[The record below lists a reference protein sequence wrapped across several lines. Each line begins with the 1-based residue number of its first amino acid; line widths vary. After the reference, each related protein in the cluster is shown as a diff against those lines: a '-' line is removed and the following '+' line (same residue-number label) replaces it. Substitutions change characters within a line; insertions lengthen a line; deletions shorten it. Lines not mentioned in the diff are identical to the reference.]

1 MLLKRSLP
9 LFFAAI
15 ASVGFAVTAKADTVK
30 ARCDVYPKGSDRASW
45 YGLCTFS
52 QQQGFVDIQLQNG
65 KSYDLRPVADQADKY
80 VTQNGQ
86 PVTRELGLGDK
97 GQIYRFVNESIFV
110 YWDPAPFDKPASNPT
125 TSSSSTSSSARLGT
139 LSADSPNARINLR
152 SGPTINSSAS
162 QYGVPGDQVEILCC
176 EQDKDTAGSDLNWCN
191 VRFVSSK
198 ATGWIRSDLIIF
210 SDGGE

>member
-1 MLLKRSLP
+1 MKLASSLLV
-9 LFFAAI
+9 ATVAI
-15 ASVGFAVTAKADTVK
+15 ASMGFAVAAKADTVK

-52 QQQGFVDIQLQNG
+52 QQQGFVDIRLQNG
-65 KSYDLRPVADQADKY
+65 KSYDLRPVADQANKY

-97 GQIYRFVNESIFV
+97 GQIYRFANESIFV

-125 TSSSSTSSSARLGT
+125 TSSSSTSSSVRLAT
-139 LSADSPNARINLR
+139 LRANDPKAQINVR
-152 SGPTINSSAS
+152 SGPTINSSRS
-162 QYGVPGDQVEILCC
+162 QYGAPGDQVEILRC

-191 VRFVSSK
+191 VRFVRSK
-198 ATGWIRSDLIIF
+198 ATGWIRSDFITF